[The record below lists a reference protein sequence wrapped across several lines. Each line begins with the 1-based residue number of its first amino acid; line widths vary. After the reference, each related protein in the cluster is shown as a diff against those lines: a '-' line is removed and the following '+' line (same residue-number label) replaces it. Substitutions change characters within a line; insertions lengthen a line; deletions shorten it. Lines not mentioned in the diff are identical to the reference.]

1 MRVSVVVVVG
11 RPVRRWVV
19 AAQSRGA
26 GVGGRSGDDAAV
38 TGVSTVPGVV
48 ITLADLAERHLWPDD
63 LGGPLLVVDLDS
75 GPVTP
80 AVIAAAG
87 AIGGRTAVLVGLTRG
102 TTDPGPLVPQ
112 LDILLAPAGVPGA
125 VSGDPEELLASIAG
139 AVELCP
145 ITAVCLVA
153 LLRQTEVLPPA
164 LGLQAESFAYS
175 TLLAGPEHTRWL
187 AARPARRPGNGEVQ
201 VERTGDRLDITLSD
215 PERRNAFSRALRDG
229 LVEALRLLDADDSI
243 TSTHLH
249 GDGPAFCSG
258 GDLAE
263 FGTTPDPATAH
274 LVRTT
279 RSPAL
284 LLSRHRDRVEA
295 HVHGAC
301 VGAGVEL
308 AAFAARVTATPDAV
322 FRQPE
327 LSMGLVPGA
336 GGTVSLTRR
345 IGRHRTAYLALT
357 GTLLDAP
364 AALAWGL
371 VDAVVP

>member
-1 MRVSVVVVVG
+1 VVL
-11 RPVRRWVV
+11 
-19 AAQSRGA
+19 
-26 GVGGRSGDDAAV
+26 
-38 TGVSTVPGVV
+38 
-48 ITLADLAERHLWPDD
+48 TLAELAERRLRPDD
-63 LGGPLLVVDLDS
+63 LDAPLLAVDLDS

-80 AVIAAAG
+80 AATAAAQSL
-87 AIGGRTAVLVGLTRG
+87 AARTTVLVGVTQNPTVTIPLA
-102 TTDPGPLVPQ
+102 DHLDLVFGPSDDRRV
-112 LDILLAPAGVPGA
+112 VR
-125 VSGDPEELLASIAG
+125 GDPDELLAAVAG
-139 AVELCP
+139 VVEMCP
-145 ITAVCLVA
+145 ITAVCLVG

-175 TLLAGPEHTRWL
+175 TLLAGPEHARWL
-187 AARPARRPGNGEVQ
+187 AARPSSRPGNGKLR

-215 PERRNAFSRALRDG
+215 PDRRNAFSRRLRDG
-229 LVEALRLLDADDSI
+229 LVDALHLLDADDGI
-243 TSTHLH
+243 TAAHLH

-274 LVRTT
+274 LVRTA

-284 LLSRHRDRVEA
+284 LLDRHRDRVEA

-322 FRQPE
+322 FRLPE

-364 AALAWGL
+364 TALAWGL
-371 VDAVVP
+371 VDAVTP